1 MVALYKVHL
10 ALVDSTVPPI
20 KYAVRDEAETILF
33 SPMEH
38 HLSERYLINGSFSR

>member
-20 KYAVRDEAETILF
+20 KYAVRDDAETIFF

-38 HLSERYLINGSFSR
+38 HLSDRYIINGSFSR

>member
-20 KYAVRDEAETILF
+20 KYAVRDDA
-33 SPMEH
+33 MEH
-38 HLSERYLINGSFSR
+38 HLSDRYIINGSFSR